1 MMTLIA
7 QLAVVVLCIFIVAS
21 SAFTPGHVAI
31 VRRRVLSSSPRSPQS
46 QQKVVNTYYR
56 QSPRQNQ
63 LQYGSMTHLNM
74 GGSSGSADTNNKVT
88 PKTKKPTLLQDILA
102 GITVA
107 FSSLSKAIA
116 CSAIVGVNP
125 LVGIWSSVIVGLTSP
140 ILRAQPGVIS
150 GTAAVVVVPLSALTL
165 VHGTEYMTLCIVLSA
180 ILQGLFGI
188 FRLANKT
195 ANLVT
200 EEVLS
205 GFLNGL
211 GGILFLSQVKVF
223 KAAKASGSL
232 TPAVAMA
239 TLCYGI
245 VQLLPRLTKIVPS
258 SLVGLVITSAIAS
271 SLKLPLATLS
281 STAVEGTFS
290 GGLSSLPHFIHFRT
304 LQSQAKSVDALKLV
318 LPASISIMIIALV
331 ETILAGKVVK
341 DMIGSSN
348 DDTTPSSSSTDNDD
362 DIATR
367 SVLSMSAGNILSASL
382 GGFGGCGLIPQ
393 SVLNIKSGGGG
404 PLSSISYA
412 LAMASFVLF
421 FAPLVGQIPEA
432 VLSAIMLTVAND
444 TVAWGPT
451 LTAIQ
456 NMIYNPSTTTKSK
469 VSRIQRI
476 IEFGALAITSYV
488 CYFGNLAL
496 GILAGVA
503 FQRGLLLIYR
513 QSDSGRN
520 SENDYNI

>member
-1 MMTLIA
+1 MGGK
-7 QLAVVVLCIFIVAS
+7 S
-21 SAFTPGHVAI
+21 S
-31 VRRRVLSSSPRSPQS
+31 RLSSSDDDDDDKRIS
-46 QQKVVNTYYR
+46 
-56 QSPRQNQ
+56 
-63 LQYGSMTHLNM
+63 
-74 GGSSGSADTNNKVT
+74 
-88 PKTKKPTLLQDILA
+88 KTKPTLLQDVLA
-102 GITVA
+102 GTTVA
-107 FSSLSKAIA
+107 FSLLSKAIA

-125 LVGIWSSVIVGLTSP
+125 LVGIWSSVIMGLSSP
-140 ILRAQPGVIS
+140 LLRAQSGVIS

-165 VHGTEYMTLCIVLSA
+165 AHGTEYMTLCILLSA
-180 ILQGLFGI
+180 LLQGLFGI

-195 ANLVT
+195 ANLIT
-200 EEVLS
+200 PEVLS

-211 GGILFLSQVKVF
+211 GGILFLSQVNVF
-223 KAAKASGSL
+223 KAAKTSGSL

-239 TLCYGI
+239 ALCYGI
-245 VQLLPRLTKIVPS
+245 VQLLPRLTKSIVPS
-258 SLVGLVITSAIAS
+258 SLVGLVITSIIAS

-281 STAVEGTFS
+281 STAAEGTFS
-290 GGLSSLPHFIHFRT
+290 GGLSSLPHFIQFRT

-318 LPASISIMIIALV
+318 LPASLSIMIIALV
-331 ETILAGKVVK
+331 ETLLAGKVVK
-341 DMIGSSN
+341 DMIGSSD
-348 DDTTPSSSSTDNDD
+348 DDTTTLSSSSSTDDD
-362 DIATR
+362 DDVIATR
-367 SVLSMSAGNILSASL
+367 SVLAMSAGNILSASL

-432 VLSAIMLTVAND
+432 VLAAIMLTVATD

-451 LTAIQ
+451 LTSIQ
-456 NMIYNPSTTTKSK
+456 NMIYNPSTTTGSSTT

-488 CYFGNLAL
+488 CYFGNLAV

-503 FQRGLLLIYR
+503 FQRGLLSILHR
-513 QSDSGRN
+513 Q
-520 SENDYNI
+520 Y